1 MRASFRLSCKI
12 LYMHGIK
19 PTGLNNNVVMLAT
32 MIYYI
37 AFLDRPNEPHEKW
50 SRLLLAA
57 TLQLTLCLSTND
69 SHYEVVISS
78 DLCFYQIVN
87 EPGLPVALSP
97 SSFRRTMINRLAQN
111 LAVLGLLLS
120 SKRT

>member
-37 AFLDRPNEPHEKW
+37 AFLDRPNEPHEK
-50 SRLLLAA
+50 
-57 TLQLTLCLSTND
+57 
-69 SHYEVVISS
+69 
-78 DLCFYQIVN
+78 
-87 EPGLPVALSP
+87 
-97 SSFRRTMINRLAQN
+97 
-111 LAVLGLLLS
+111 
-120 SKRT
+120 